1 MKHLS
6 TLICIVLLSSSTF
19 GQNIMFL
26 DFDKYHSYLK
36 TKTYLTSH
44 PKVDVLHEQQGD
56 LMLLELS
63 GFLFRYEFFEKHLY
77 QITMTKSFED
87 RKAARSAELGCLKFF
102 RILNGTPAENTA
114 RGNTRQYVVVKEGRV
129 YELMITYHNSKDI
142 TFELSSKFVKH
153 TPIYDMDQYCDLAE
167 RIRLAEEAERAEE
180 LLSLVD

>member
-63 GFLFRYEFFEKHLY
+63 GFLFRYRRTGGASTW
-77 QITMTKSFED
+77 QSV
-87 RKAARSAELGCLKFF
+87 SAG
-102 RILNGTPAENTA
+102 II
-114 RGNTRQYVVVKEGRV
+114 QV
-129 YELMITYHNSKDI
+129 
-142 TFELSSKFVKH
+142 
-153 TPIYDMDQYCDLAE
+153 
-167 RIRLAEEAERAEE
+167 
-180 LLSLVD
+180 